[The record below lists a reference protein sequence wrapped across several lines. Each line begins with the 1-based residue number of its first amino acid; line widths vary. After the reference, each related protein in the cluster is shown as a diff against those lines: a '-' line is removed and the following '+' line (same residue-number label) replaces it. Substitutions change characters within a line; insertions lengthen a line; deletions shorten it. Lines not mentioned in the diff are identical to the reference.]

1 MSSLYN
7 RRQHLADWLN
17 AVLADAG
24 GQSRWKVPK
33 LEQPKSQSMPMG
45 VVIRRLPGV
54 TRWAKWVWKPVSV
67 LPGAGPAEWQ
77 ILREEDSAVEYHA
90 ATVPLELFRT
100 DTEAY
105 LTALSERMPSL
116 YVVLRQSETPRHPM
130 EVLLV
135 TASPYE
141 GQDYADTGEEIVE
154 KVPMPP
160 GVIAWINEFVRQ
172 HHEDEQFVKRRRDK
186 TRVDKTE
193 DGVGDARIRQL
204 SDVYRTP
211 GTKRG
216 KRLQ

>member
-7 RRQHLADWLN
+7 RRQHLADWLD

-77 ILREEDSAVEYHA
+77 ILREEDGAVEYHA

-135 TASPYE
+135 TASP
-141 GQDYADTGEEIVE
+141 
-154 KVPMPP
+154 
-160 GVIAWINEFVRQ
+160 
-172 HHEDEQFVKRRRDK
+172 
-186 TRVDKTE
+186 
-193 DGVGDARIRQL
+193 
-204 SDVYRTP
+204 
-211 GTKRG
+211 
-216 KRLQ
+216 

>member
-1 MSSLYN
+1 MV
-7 RRQHLADWLN
+7 Q
-17 AVLADAG
+17 
-24 GQSRWKVPK
+24 
-33 LEQPKSQSMPMG
+33 LETSKSQSMPMG
-45 VVIRRLPGV
+45 IVIRRLPGV

-67 LPGAGPAEWQ
+67 LPGAGEAEWQ
-77 ILREEDSAVEYHA
+77 ILRQEENAVEYHA
-90 ATVPLELFRT
+90 ATLPLELHRT

-105 LTALSERMPSL
+105 RTALSEKTPSL
-116 YVVLRQSETPRHPM
+116 YVVLRESDSPTRPM

-160 GVIAWINEFVRQ
+160 GVIAWIDKFVRQ
-172 HHEDEQFVKRRRDK
+172 HHEDERFIKRRRDK
-186 TRVDKTE
+186 ANTGKIE

-204 SDVYRTP
+204 TDVYRTP
-211 GTKRG
+211 GSKRG

>member
-1 MSSLYN
+1 M
-7 RRQHLADWLN
+7 
-17 AVLADAG
+17 
-24 GQSRWKVPK
+24 
-33 LEQPKSQSMPMG
+33 EQPKSQSMPMG
-45 VVIRRLPGV
+45 VVVRRLPGV

-77 ILREEDSAVEYHA
+77 VLREENDAVEYHA
-90 ATVPLELFRT
+90 ATVPLELYRT

-105 LTALSERMPSL
+105 LTALSEKVPSL
-116 YVVLRQSETPRHPM
+116 YVILRESETQQHPM

-160 GVIAWINEFVRQ
+160 GVIAWINEFIRE
-172 HHEDEQFVKRRRDK
+172 HHEDEQFIKRRRDK
-186 TRVDKTE
+186 TRIDKVE

-211 GTKRG
+211 NTKRG
-216 KRLQ
+216 GRLQ

>member
-1 MSSLYN
+1 
-7 RRQHLADWLN
+7 
-17 AVLADAG
+17 
-24 GQSRWKVPK
+24 
-33 LEQPKSQSMPMG
+33 MG
-45 VVIRRLPGV
+45 VVVRRLPGV

-77 ILREEDSAVEYHA
+77 ILRVEGDAVEYHA
-90 ATVPLELFRT
+90 ATVPLELYRT

-105 LTALSERMPSL
+105 LTALSEKIPSL
-116 YVVLRQSETPRHPM
+116 YIVLRESETSRYPM

-160 GVIAWINEFVRQ
+160 GVIAWIGEFIRE
-172 HHEDEQFVKRRRDK
+172 HHEDERFIKRQRDK
-186 TRVDKTE
+186 TRIDKVE
-193 DGVGDARIRQL
+193 DGVGDARIHQL

-211 GTKRG
+211 GRKRG
-216 KRLQ
+216 GSLQ